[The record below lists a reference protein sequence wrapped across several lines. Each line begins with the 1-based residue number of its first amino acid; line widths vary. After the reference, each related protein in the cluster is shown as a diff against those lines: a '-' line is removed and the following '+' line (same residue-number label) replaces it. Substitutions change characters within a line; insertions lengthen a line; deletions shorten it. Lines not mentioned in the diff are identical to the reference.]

1 MLNLTISNNYGFI
14 FASRYEKNCGSEDDT
29 IITSIGNFIFTLLGK
44 IFFKLPITDILYTFV
59 IGRSDQAKKLKL
71 NQHDF
76 GFCVELPIKAQ
87 RQGIKLGTSKSYERK
102 RIAGIKKPNAFKD
115 GFKILFC
122 MLKLFFIK

>member
-1 MLNLTISNNYGFI
+1 MLTN
-14 FASRYEKNCGSEDDT
+14 
-29 IITSIGNFIFTLLGK
+29 
-44 IFFKLPITDILYTFV
+44 
-59 IGRSDQAKKLKL
+59 
-71 NQHDF
+71 F